1 MDDVNIK
8 NTEFF
13 LDLKINKAE
22 KLPIPVPIN
31 KRTKE
36 INKKFQKNLNVSW
49 LGRVEDFKTKS
60 LEKL

>member
-13 LDLKINKAE
+13 LDLKLIKQ
-22 KLPIPVPIN
+22 KTPIPVPIN

-36 INKKFQKNLNVSW
+36 INKKFQKEL
-49 LGRVEDFKTKS
+49 KC
-60 LEKL
+60 